1 MKKSLSVLLVLLS
14 LAGCSEQSSI
24 ENAIRQNLRDP
35 ESSQF
40 RNLVVSK
47 GSSRAC
53 IEWNAKNAF
62 GGYSDWDVARLD
74 KRNGEWSISQMQVP
88 SADVHSC
95 SQTSLDNAER
105 TEAAVKTILEYS
117 KSNH

>member
-1 MKKSLSVLLVLLS
+1 MKKSMSVLFILLS

-24 ENAIRQNLRDP
+24 ENTIRENLRDP
-35 ESSQF
+35 ESSKF

-74 KRNGEWSISQMQVP
+74 KINGEWSISQMQVS

-95 SQTSLDNAER
+95 TQTSLDRAEQ
-105 TEAAVKTILEYS
+105 TEDAVKNILEYA
-117 KSNH
+117 KK

>member
-1 MKKSLSVLLVLLS
+1 MNKSLSVLFVLLS

-24 ENAIRQNLRDP
+24 ENVVRENLRDP

-62 GGYSDWDVARLD
+62 GGYGDWDVARLN
-74 KRNGEWSISQMQVP
+74 KRDGEWVVSQIQVP
-88 SADVHSC
+88 SSNLHDC
-95 SQTSLDNAER
+95 SQKSLDLAEQTEEAVKNIIER
-105 TEAAVKTILEYS
+105 T
-117 KSNH
+117 KSL